1 MLWLYRQG
9 YHLGKDLQ
17 FVVRDFSGFANCP
30 SAQAPASFGIK
41 PDQPTI
47 PHEAIHH
54 RISRKQREDAMG
66 MMIVRHKV
74 RDYGQ
79 WRPIFDRHGDMQR
92 AAGLINPRVYHSGD
106 SNKREIVV
114 VFDTKETQKGKEFA
128 ASGDLKEAMQQAG
141 VLDTPTIYFLES
153 ID

>member
-17 FVVRDFSGFANCP
+17 FVVRDFSGFANFP
-30 SAQAPASFGIK
+30 SAQAPAGFGIK

-79 WRPIFDRHGDMQR
+79 WRPIFDRHVDMQR
-92 AAGLINPRVYHSGD
+92 AAGVLKPPPYHPPP
-106 SNKREIVV
+106 NK
-114 VFDTKETQKGKEFA
+114 TKESVF
-128 ASGDLKEAMQQAG
+128 
-141 VLDTPTIYFLES
+141 VFLTLETKKS
-153 ID
+153 KDVCPSAHPP